1 MKKFLSVIS
10 ILVLSMLL
18 VACNLNIEDKRS
30 GEQVTIKHE
39 VSVFE
44 KMGQDGLPVYKK
56 EIREEKFYTNPKSV
70 VVFSLGIADVF
81 NYLGLESLGIKTFGL
96 PKGGQPLP
104 ESLKVFN
111 DKKYHDVGTLKI
123 PNENILDLLNPELII
138 LDGRTSH
145 LYEEYKIKYPH
156 SDIIDLSITT
166 YSLKTQTEN
175 YNKLSQIFTK
185 IENRLDDVLID
196 FKNSFEEIS
205 TYAKKYR
212 ASFIQVTGTEI
223 GVGIGKTGRYGLLFN
238 EFGFLEADPNGN
250 IFTESSHGATG
261 VDAIE
266 YIPKVNPEVIFI
278 MDRNIIVSNEPSELE
293 FLKDLKNSSV
303 PAFKSKYIFYLDP
316 YAWYTITGGVQ
327 STYQTIE
334 DINQFISKIK

>member
-1 MKKFLSVIS
+1 MKKILSVFS
-10 ILVLSMLL
+10 IFVFAILL
-18 VACNLNIEDKRS
+18 VACNLNIEDKRD
-30 GEQVTIKHE
+30 GEQVTVKHE

-44 KMGQDGLPVYKK
+44 KIGQDGLPIYRK

-81 NYLGLESLGIKTFGL
+81 NYLGLESLGINTFGL

-138 LDGRTSH
+138 LDGRTSNF
-145 LYEEYKIKYPH
+145 YEEYKEKYPN

-166 YSLKTQTEN
+166 YSLETQKQN
-175 YNKLSQIFTK
+175 FNKLSQIFTK
-185 IENRLDDVLID
+185 IEDRLDDVLID
-196 FKNSFEEIS
+196 FENSFKEIS
-205 TYAKKYR
+205 KFSINYR
-212 ASFIQVTGTEI
+212 ATFIQVTGKTI
-223 GVGIGKTGRYGLLFN
+223 GVGTGKSGRYGLLFN
-238 EFGFLEADPNGN
+238 EFGFLEADPDGN
-250 IFTESSHGATG
+250 IFTESSHGSTE
-261 VDAIE
+261 VNAIE

-293 FLKDLKNSSV
+293 FLADLKNSNV
-303 PAFKSKYIFYLDP
+303 PAFKSDYIFYLDP

-327 STYQTIE
+327 STYQTIR